1 MSAYDALR
9 NALSERSPSRKA
21 KKSGR
26 NFGLGFGLGIDE
38 NAAYAVSAAERLS
51 EDALDAVD
59 TDALREK
66 LKGMDVQG
74 LMDRFYCAVD
84 DRNMRVSE
92 KIVASVAEKERRDE
106 LSAKVVVDIDYKR
119 LALEMSKRPLY
130 ISTKVG
136 DRELVNVL
144 AVPMEERM
152 RLNQVTKNMLNGR
165 KS

>member
-1 MSAYDALR
+1 M
-9 NALSERSPSRKA
+9 
-21 KKSGR
+21 
-26 NFGLGFGLGIDE
+26 
-38 NAAYAVSAAERLS
+38 
-51 EDALDAVD
+51 
-59 TDALREK
+59 
-66 LKGMDVQG
+66 
-74 LMDRFYCAVD
+74 
-84 DRNMRVSE
+84 
-92 KIVASVAEKERRDE
+92 
-106 LSAKVVVDIDYKR
+106 VDIDYKR